1 MLKRISTVF
10 LVLFVLVKISP
21 NYFNYVFIPAF
32 TTVPTVAAIKQLR
45 AKGGENLLFRAD
57 KAIAN
62 EINDR
67 VIPKIKFTG
76 LLFKLLFN
84 VSGLFFLASFTTI
97 LLMGCQS
104 PTSEKYIFQHSFRL

>member
-32 TTVPTVAAIKQLR
+32 TTVTAIKQLS
-45 AKGGENLLFRAD
+45 AKGGESFLFRAD

-67 VIPKIKFTG
+67 VVPKIKFTG

-84 VSGLFFLASFTTI
+84 VSGLLFLVSFTTI
-97 LLMGCQS
+97 LLTGCQS
-104 PTSEKYIFQHSFRL
+104 TTSEKYIFQHSFRL